1 MNKINKSLAM
11 AMLPLFFSCHTMT
24 DRNDAVT
31 VVAESNTETLN
42 DSMAQNVIE
51 SVAFIPLE
59 ASEECVL
66 GNVRKIQV
74 YNDDVY
80 VMADG
85 KQRLC
90 ELYRFNSKGRLL
102 NKVGNIGNSKSE
114 YLRMASFFVLN
125 KEVYVADA
133 DKRKVLVYGV
143 DGAFHRS
150 YDCGESIMFLHN
162 MTSLDDKT
170 AAFSYN
176 INFSE
181 NKALYDI
188 VDLSTMKTLHTLDTD
203 FTAAGSYPFSLN
215 EFCKE
220 GENLLLSVPFENTI
234 YRLNRDDYTLND
246 ELHVDVWGNL
256 PKLQTSDFTE
266 AETAVEESG
275 TGKLYGFFVSG
286 DILILN
292 SLGSSVLWNK
302 DIGKGLCVKNGTSIN
317 DAGCFPFFP
326 LSITYSDEDGFYS
339 AFNADEFLA
348 IAQNEDSAKHGNATL
363 NAVLEFVH
371 NNMNPVIVKY
381 KLKYPE

>member
-1 MNKINKSLAM
+1 
-11 AMLPLFFSCHTMT
+11 MT
-24 DRNDAVT
+24 DCNDAVT

-133 DKRKVLVYGV
+133 DNRKVLVYGV

-188 VDLSTMKTLHTLDTD
+188 VDLSTMKTLHTIDTD
-203 FTAAGSYPFSLN
+203 FTQQAA
-215 EFCKE
+215 
-220 GENLLLSVPFENTI
+220 
-234 YRLNRDDYTLND
+234 
-246 ELHVDVWGNL
+246 
-256 PKLQTSDFTE
+256 
-266 AETAVEESG
+266 
-275 TGKLYGFFVSG
+275 
-286 DILILN
+286 IL
-292 SLGSSVLWNK
+292 
-302 DIGKGLCVKNGTSIN
+302 
-317 DAGCFPFFP
+317 
-326 LSITYSDEDGFYS
+326 
-339 AFNADEFLA
+339 FL
-348 IAQNEDSAKHGNATL
+348 
-363 NAVLEFVH
+363 
-371 NNMNPVIVKY
+371 
-381 KLKYPE
+381 

>member
-1 MNKINKSLAM
+1 M

-24 DRNDAVT
+24 DRKDAVT
-31 VVAESNTETLN
+31 VVAESNTETLS

-51 SVAFIPLE
+51 SVAFIPFE

-133 DKRKVLVYGV
+133 DNRKVLVYGV
-143 DGAFHRS
+143 DGAFHRR

-188 VDLSTMKTLHTLDTD
+188 VDLSTMKTLHTIDTD
-203 FTAAGSYPFSLN
+203 FTTAGSYPFSLN

-292 SLGSSVLWNK
+292 SLGSSV
-302 DIGKGLCVKNGTSIN
+302 
-317 DAGCFPFFP
+317 
-326 LSITYSDEDGFYS
+326 
-339 AFNADEFLA
+339 
-348 IAQNEDSAKHGNATL
+348 
-363 NAVLEFVH
+363 
-371 NNMNPVIVKY
+371 
-381 KLKYPE
+381 